1 MTEETKG
8 IDVEET
14 PTESVEETAE
24 TAPAPKKKK
33 NKLTHLSLKVH
44 NKLLW
49 FQRYIYL
56 VLCYTHKSHA
66 NSLKS
71 FFFFP

>member
-1 MTEETKG
+1 MRKNDTYLK
-8 IDVEET
+8 
-14 PTESVEETAE
+14 SR
-24 TAPAPKKKK
+24 KKKK

-71 FFFFP
+71 FFFPNKMKS